1 MNSRLGLTLAVL
13 SLLVRPFGL
22 LLMSA
27 GLSGLR
33 ACSGG
38 NDDFEALR
46 GLGWQAPWS
55 TAALIFGGLS
65 VAGLPVSAGFAWRWA
80 LCRAL
85 APSRPG
91 YALLLLL
98 AGVGVMI
105 GVWRG
110 LSALLVRP
118 RSLENRSV
126 VPLGRPEGRL
136 VAVVV
141 AMAILACVGV
151 GLFPQVLTPLAVRL
165 AEAYTFL
172 SP

>member
-1 MNSRLGLTLAVL
+1 
-13 SLLVRPFGL
+13 
-22 LLMSA
+22 
-27 GLSGLR
+27 
-33 ACSGG
+33 
-38 NDDFEALR
+38 
-46 GLGWQAPWS
+46 
-55 TAALIFGGLS
+55 
-65 VAGLPVSAGFAWRWA
+65 
-80 LCRAL
+80 
-85 APSRPG
+85 
-91 YALLLLL
+91 
-98 AGVGVMI
+98 MI

-118 RSLENRSV
+118 RSLEDRSV

-136 VAVVV
+136 MAVVV